1 MINTQETAQ
10 TFFQYTIPPGYMRA
24 ILNCSASLTTPCP
37 AVSTTFVGTGINGP
51 ANALVFLHDNTY
63 ASADAYGNV
72 FELNTKGASP
82 GIYAAVAYA
91 GGAPLT
97 SLLTVE
103 APQLSSIYSATET
116 AYPVPP
122 TDSSTPN
129 ELPLAYG
136 NAYIV
141 GGQPATSVLPGA
153 FLSISAVTSEELV
166 IRPVSWNA
174 DTFGTEWYE
183 DYHFQEIF
191 RIDQYSGIATG
202 ITWSD
207 AITNSPVRG
216 GSAWTGVPGLSGS
229 DKIQNLIVTS
239 NGTTINGNISNY
251 NTNSPA
257 SFTNLW
263 NCVYGN
269 SSGGPWVYGP
279 QTYDPEGDGCPGQVT
294 RLNGAE
300 LYTTNDGLGNLYAG
314 DSADEVIHEFTVGT
328 QFPATPVGTATP
340 LAQEIQVHFDA
351 SNIPVTGG
359 VAGTSPVADGPSLG
373 FTTTSFTITPAG
385 GDFSFDTTTQEFPF
399 GSLLVPITGLPL
411 GWGENPTT
419 PNFGMYPTSA
429 MLTAGTPALPT
440 CTQLGVAEGDNSWD
454 CLVNVKFAP
463 TGPGMRTGQL
473 VATTANGS
481 VYNFQLTGIGTGPQL
496 AIDGGSQTTVAAT
509 GLGTT
514 SSVAV
519 TSGGTVYIADP
530 TNNRIVVEPVG
541 GGAQTTITT
550 VTGVTPAT
558 LSGPMGV
565 AVDAANNVYIAD
577 TGNNR
582 ILEYNPITASA
593 TQLGNYLWIPGPQS
607 SNAPGSSVTAT
618 TAPPQYTFKAP
629 QGLAVDQWGNVYVA
643 DTGNGVVV
651 EIPSNTNLGG
661 ATPLLQFPGA
671 PQFTAPV
678 AVAIGPGPL
687 VTQNGLIQNTSGF
700 IYVADPQNAFGE
712 VVRLPPGGGDLQPA
726 ASGAGSAL
734 NIPAGSSFPLT
745 LLFGGTN
752 ITSPNGVAVDA
763 AGNVYVSDSVGNA
776 VWEAPATGPPNGN
789 PFALN
794 FSGLSSPAGIAL
806 DANGNVY
813 VADTGNNRIVVV
825 NRQNPVVSFGTVP
838 KSMGT
843 SGVAGTPAGC
853 PILGSDSPCTGVLTV
868 SNIGN
873 QPVTLASTFVALSG
887 SGAASYSVSSTCK
900 SPMPV
905 GTTCTISPLFTPPS
919 TGSSAAILT
928 VNGTQSIALTANGAL
943 PPTATPTFSIPAGLY
958 TSALAVSISDAT
970 AGATIYYTTNGTTP
984 TTSSSVYRGG
994 AITVSSS
1001 ETLEAIAT
1009 ASGYSTSAVA
1019 TAAYTIQAATPTFS
1033 VLAGS
1038 YPSAQTVTISDAT
1051 AGATIYYTTD
1061 GTPPTTSSTVY
1072 SGAIT
1077 VSSSETL
1084 KAIAT
1089 ATGYYTSAV
1098 ATAGYLISPL
1108 AVGGMM
1114 DWTWMGGSSTVPN
1127 TNDGSGGQ
1135 SGVYGTLG
1143 TPAAGNIPGS
1153 RYSAVSWIDSSGH
1166 LWLFG
1171 GQGYDA
1177 SGKWGFLN
1185 DLWEYQL
1192 PTTTP
1197 TVMVTPSST
1206 SIIATQGLS
1215 VTVAVS
1221 AGSDNLTPT
1230 GSVILTGGGYTSPS
1244 TALSGG
1250 SATFN
1255 LAAGSL
1261 AAGSDIF
1268 TASYTPDSSNSST
1281 YSSSSGTSSVW
1292 WSARLRPPSPL
1303 RCRTIPTAM
1312 HRLRWRRHR
1321 TPARPLLTQW

>member
-1 MINTQETAQ
+1 M
-10 TFFQYTIPPGYMRA
+10 
-24 ILNCSASLTTPCP
+24 
-37 AVSTTFVGTGINGP
+37 
-51 ANALVFLHDNTY
+51 
-63 ASADAYGNV
+63 
-72 FELNTKGASP
+72 
-82 GIYAAVAYA
+82 
-91 GGAPLT
+91 
-97 SLLTVE
+97 
-103 APQLSSIYSATET
+103 
-116 AYPVPP
+116 
-122 TDSSTPN
+122 
-129 ELPLAYG
+129 
-136 NAYIV
+136 
-141 GGQPATSVLPGA
+141 
-153 FLSISAVTSEELV
+153 
-166 IRPVSWNA
+166 
-174 DTFGTEWYE
+174 
-183 DYHFQEIF
+183 
-191 RIDQYSGIATG
+191 
-202 ITWSD
+202 
-207 AITNSPVRG
+207 
-216 GSAWTGVPGLSGS
+216 
-229 DKIQNLIVTS
+229 
-239 NGTTINGNISNY
+239 
-251 NTNSPA
+251 
-257 SFTNLW
+257 
-263 NCVYGN
+263 
-269 SSGGPWVYGP
+269 
-279 QTYDPEGDGCPGQVT
+279 
-294 RLNGAE
+294 
-300 LYTTNDGLGNLYAG
+300 
-314 DSADEVIHEFTVGT
+314 
-328 QFPATPVGTATP
+328 
-340 LAQEIQVHFDA
+340 
-351 SNIPVTGG
+351 
-359 VAGTSPVADGPSLG
+359 
-373 FTTTSFTITPAG
+373 
-385 GDFSFDTTTQEFPF
+385 
-399 GSLLVPITGLPL
+399 
-411 GWGENPTT
+411 
-419 PNFGMYPTSA
+419 
-429 MLTAGTPALPT
+429 
-440 CTQLGVAEGDNSWD
+440 
-454 CLVNVKFAP
+454 
-463 TGPGMRTGQL
+463 
-473 VATTANGS
+473 
-481 VYNFQLTGIGTGPQL
+481 
-496 AIDGGSQTTVAAT
+496 
-509 GLGTT
+509 
-514 SSVAV
+514 
-519 TSGGTVYIADP
+519 
-530 TNNRIVVEPVG
+530 
-541 GGAQTTITT
+541 
-550 VTGVTPAT
+550 
-558 LSGPMGV
+558 
-565 AVDAANNVYIAD
+565 
-577 TGNNR
+577 
-582 ILEYNPITASA
+582 
-593 TQLGNYLWIPGPQS
+593 
-607 SNAPGSSVTAT
+607 
-618 TAPPQYTFKAP
+618 
-629 QGLAVDQWGNVYVA
+629 
-643 DTGNGVVV
+643 

-1281 YSSSSGTSSVW
+1281 YSSSSGTSSAVVVSQVTPTITFTVPNHTYGDAPFTLAATSNSGAPITYSVVSGPATI
-1292 WSARLRPPSPL
+1292 SASTLSITGAGPVTVQAAQIAAGNYTAGSQNASFTVAPLALTAAIIGNPTKTYDGITGAALTSSNYQLSPL
-1303 RCRTIPTAM
+1303 VGSDVISVTQPSGVYASATAGPEGVTAALSSVNFSAVSGLLSNYILPTAATGPGTIAQAATSSTIT
-1312 HRLRWRRHR
+1312 WN
-1321 TPARPLLTQW
+1321 TPAAITYGTALSVTQLNASSTVAGTFSYSPVSGGVLTAGSHTLSVTFTPTDTTDYTTATATVTLVVNQATQTITFIAPTSPVTYGVPPITLSATASSGLPVTISVLSGPASISGNILTITGVGTVVVAADQAGDADYAAAREVTHRIVVKQIEQTISFTAPTSPVTYGVAPITLSATASSGLPVTFSVLSGPASISGNILTITGVGTVVVAADQTGDADYAAAREVTHRIVVKQ